1 MESLRTTR
9 ADRVQEEEEEESG
22 DEDGEVSHREG
33 ENDSEE
39 AKGDAKKFKVG
50 PGQLAV
56 LATAL
61 DSLVNK
67 IASSIIPSLLPHRF
81 PFPRPQFTSPFHVP
95 RSFSPNSL
103 TYRVNHRSILVL
115 MCALDYEE

>member
-39 AKGDAKKFKVG
+39 AKVDAKKFKVG

-67 IASSIIPSLLPHRF
+67 IASSIIPSQLPHRF
-81 PFPRPQFTSPFHVP
+81 PFPPPQSTSPLSCFADLVSEFSYVSSQSQIYP
-95 RSFSPNSL
+95 RAD
-103 TYRVNHRSILVL
+103 V
-115 MCALDYEE
+115 CARL